1 MQAEII
7 NEKTACPTRA
17 RRDEKNIRA
26 MNAARK
32 RRHSDLSIFLV
43 EREKPHKCLTQQ
55 TCIDEIDGMGHFAQK
70 YVSLTIACFNK
81 TMTVKHIDLVKEFLT
96 SNRKK
101 KELSSLWRV
110 VTGYSTHRFL
120 VSGHIITVK

>member
-7 NEKTACPTRA
+7 NEKTACPTRTG
-17 RRDEKNIRA
+17 RRDEENIRA

-43 EREKPHKCLTQQ
+43 ERENPHKCLTQQ
-55 TCIDEIDGMGHFAQK
+55 TYIDEIDGMGHFAQK
-70 YVSLTIACFNK
+70 YVLSIIVCFNK
-81 TMTVKHIDLVKEFLT
+81 TMTVKHIDLVKEYLT

-101 KELSSLWRV
+101 K
-110 VTGYSTHRFL
+110 
-120 VSGHIITVK
+120 